1 MDNSKG
7 EHSSGNTSPILELIG
22 VEAGYGATHVLRGIN
37 LSVAK
42 GERLAIIGRNGVGKT
57 TTLATIMGLT
67 RLHGGTIRLK
77 GTDITRL
84 PAHKRSRL
92 GLGLVPQTRDI
103 FASLTVEENLIAGL
117 RGTATLDEAYEL
129 FPRLKERRNNG
140 GRQLSGGEMQML
152 SIARTLMGRPEVLLL
167 DEPLE
172 GLAPVIC
179 DMLMGVFERLASKG
193 DTTLVLVEQHTAL
206 ALDFAERVIILDG
219 GHIVH
224 ESTSAHLKA
233 NPAVLDRHVGVALAA
248 TPPVTLALATPAA
261 TVAPMTSQ
269 SPRPMIEGHIAVPPP
284 PGVPVWDID
293 PYAEAI
299 LANPEPYYA
308 ELRAR
313 GPFVYLPKYAVL
325 ACGRYA
331 ETREVFSDWQRFVS
345 SRGIGLTD
353 FKLEKPWR
361 PPSVILEVDPPDHT
375 KTRTAMARSMSP
387 KALAALKAPFQTAAD
402 ALVDQL
408 LDMGTFDAVHDFA
421 ETYPVSVFPKA
432 VGLTNINA
440 RHLVDYGAMV
450 FNGVGPDNALR
461 RRWLARG
468 PEIVPWIMEQC
479 RRENLQPGGFG
490 QAIYAFADSGDITH
504 EEAGMLVRSLLSAGV
519 DTTVTGIGNAVWC
532 FANNPAQFE
541 LLKADHMLV
550 KGAFEET
557 LRYTSPV
564 HTFLR
569 TANVDTTVGGV
580 AIQADTKIMCVLGAA
595 NLDDSHWPN
604 ASTFD
609 ITRKAT
615 GHLAFGVGIH
625 GCVGQMVARA
635 ELDAVLTAL
644 ASKAGSIET
653 AGLAV
658 WRPNNAMHALD
669 TLPVTFR
676 RRV

>member
-1 MDNSKG
+1 M
-7 EHSSGNTSPILELIG
+7 NTDGKEAAPILELRDI
-22 VEAGYGATHVLRGIN
+22 EAGYGATHVLRGIN
-37 LSVAK
+37 LTLRK

-77 GTDITRL
+77 GEDITQL
-84 PAHKRSRL
+84 PAHKRSRM

-103 FASLTVEENLIAGL
+103 FPSLTVEENLVAGL
-117 RGTATLDEAYEL
+117 RGTATLEEAYAL
-129 FPRLKERRNNG
+129 FPRLKERRRNG
-140 GRQLSGGEMQML
+140 GTQLSGGEMQML
-152 SIARTLMGRPEVLLL
+152 SIARTLLGRPEVLLL

-179 DMLMGVFERLASKG
+179 DMLMGVFERLAAQG

-219 GHIVH
+219 GRIVH
-224 ESTSAHLKA
+224 EGSAAHLKA
-233 NPAVLDRHVGVALAA
+233 TPGLLDRHAGVALAEAPAPTMPA
-248 TPPVTLALATPAA
+248 TMPAA
-261 TVAPMTSQ
+261 PAITMTAA
-269 SPRPMIEGHIAVPPP
+269 RPMIEGHVAVPAP

-293 PYAEAI
+293 PYAEDI

-313 GPFVYLPKYAVL
+313 GPFVYFPKYAML

-331 ETREVFSDWQRFVS
+331 ETREVFSDYQRFVS

-387 KALAALKAPFQTAAD
+387 KALAALKAPFQAAAD
-402 ALVDQL
+402 ALIDQL
-408 LDMGTFDAVHDFA
+408 LEKGTFDAVHDLA
-421 ETYPVSVFPKA
+421 ESYPVSVFPQA
-432 VGLTNINA
+432 VGLANINA

-461 RRWLARG
+461 RRWMARG

-479 RRENLQPGGFG
+479 RRENLKPGGFG

-541 LLKADHMLV
+541 LLKADLKLV

-569 TANVDTTVGGV
+569 TANMDTTVSGV
-580 AIQADTKIMCVLGAA
+580 AIQADTKIMCVLGSA
-595 NLDDSHWPN
+595 NLDENHWPN
-604 ASTFD
+604 ADRFD
-609 ITRKAT
+609 ITRKTA

-644 ASKAGSIET
+644 AQKVGSIEL
-653 AGLAV
+653 AGTPV

-676 RRV
+676 RRD